1 MAFKTLDHIA
11 VVFAPKDQISRR
23 VDRRIESAHNFPVR
37 LIHRFNDLR
46 PAIEDDQIVPV
57 DLRKEKIIYRA
68 AITRF

>member
-37 LIHRFNDLR
+37 LIHASMICD

-57 DLRKEKIIYRA
+57 DLRKGKKSSTERQ
-68 AITRF
+68 